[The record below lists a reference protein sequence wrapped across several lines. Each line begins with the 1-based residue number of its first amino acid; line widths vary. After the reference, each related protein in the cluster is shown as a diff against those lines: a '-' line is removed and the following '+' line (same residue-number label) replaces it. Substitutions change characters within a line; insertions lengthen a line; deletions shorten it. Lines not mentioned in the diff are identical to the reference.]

1 MSPRPVPEARLSVP
15 GAVAF
20 GMRARRTLGLLALAL
35 LHGCGGGGGADSGNG
50 SAAPAAAF
58 QNDCG
63 ASCAQD
69 VLTEQDVERVLAQT
83 VTAALSRGQRATV
96 AVTDRVGNVLAVYA
110 MNGATGTFRIDG
122 GRGVFGGLEQVA
134 VLPSAFAAISKALTG
149 AYLSSAGNA
158 FTSRTASQI
167 IQEHF
172 NPSEA
177 SQPAGPLFGV
187 QFSQLSCSDLMR
199 RDASATPADAAL
211 GPKRSPLGLS
221 ADPGGL
227 PLYKNGRLV
236 GGIGVIADTVY
247 GLDLDITNI
256 DVDEDEFLAVAGSL
270 GFEAPQEIRANRITL
285 DGRTARFVDAVQTGV
300 VATSLAGLPGAL
312 TPVDKYFPGVIRAG
326 TAYGVAES
334 GIRRDTGAFAAL
346 GGYVLVDAGNVNRYP
361 VQAGTDGGLTAQE
374 SRQILSSALALAS
387 RARGQIRRPLG
398 QAAQVTIS
406 VVDTNGVVLGLVRA
420 PDAPIFGTDVAL
432 QKARS
437 AAFMSNPLAGAELLA
452 LSAATS
458 PIPRATSAM
467 GPYVNAMRT
476 FMGDAFSLSN
486 GTALSTKA
494 IGNLSRPFFPDGI
507 RANGN
512 GPLSK
517 PYAQWSPFS
526 NGIQL
531 DLSLN
536 AIVASAFGDP
546 GVGCTGLNRLPNGLQ
561 IFSGGMPI
569 YRTVAGVTRLLGG
582 IGVSGDGTD
591 QDDMIAFL
599 GLAQA
604 GAVLGNGIGNAPPA
618 LRADAIPLS
627 VGRLRY
633 VQCPVAPFHDSDAQ
647 NVCTGL

>member
-1 MSPRPVPEARLSVP
+1 MRVRLRGV
-15 GAVAF
+15 
-20 GMRARRTLGLLALAL
+20 LASLVVSAL
-35 LHGCGGGGGADSGNG
+35 LQGCGGGGGASGGG
-50 SAAPAAAF
+50 SAPAGFA
-58 QNDCG
+58 NDCG
-63 ASCAQD
+63 ANCAQD
-69 VLTEQDVERVLAQT
+69 VLTAQDVEQVIAQA
-83 VTAALSRGQRATV
+83 VTAAQAQGQLATV
-96 AVTDRVGNVLAVYA
+96 AVTDRVGNVLGVYA

-134 VLPSAFAAISKALTG
+134 VLPSAAAAISKALTG

-167 IQEHF
+167 VQEHF

-177 SQPAGPLFGV
+177 NQLAGPLFGV

-199 RDASATPADAAL
+199 RDDSVAAGNGTL

-236 GGIGVIADTVY
+236 GGIGVMADAVY

-256 DVDEDEFLAVAGSL
+256 DTDVDETLAVAGTL
-270 GFEAPQEIRANRITL
+270 GFEAPVDIRANRITL
-285 DGRTARFVDAVQTGV
+285 DGRSARYVDAVQTGV
-300 VATSLAGLPGAL
+300 PATSIAGL
-312 TPVDKYFPGVIRAG
+312 
-326 TAYGVAES
+326 S
-334 GIRRDTGAFAAL
+334 
-346 GGYVLVDAGNVNRYP
+346 
-361 VQAGTDGGLTAQE
+361 AQE
-374 SRQILSSALALAS
+374 AQQILQSALALAA

-398 QAAQVTIS
+398 QAAQVTIT
-406 VVDTNGVVLGLVRA
+406 VVDTNGEVLGLVRA

-437 AAFMSNPLAGAELLA
+437 AAFMSNPVAGAELLA
-452 LSAATS
+452 LPAAVS
-458 PIPRATSAM
+458 PLPMATSAM
-467 GPYVNAMRT
+467 GPYVTALRS
-476 FMGDAFSLSN
+476 FMGNAFTLSN
-486 GTALSTKA
+486 GVALSTKA

-507 RANGN
+507 IGTSN

-526 NGIQL
+526 DGMQL
-531 DLSLN
+531 DISIN
-536 AIVASAFGDP
+536 AIVKAAFGDL
-546 GVGCTGLNRLPNGLQ
+546 GVGCTGLNRLRNGLQ

-569 YRTVAGVTRLLGG
+569 YRVVNGTAQLLGG

-633 VQCPVAPFHDSDAQ
+633 VQCPVAPFNDSNAQ

>member
-1 MSPRPVPEARLSVP
+1 MRVRLRGV
-15 GAVAF
+15 
-20 GMRARRTLGLLALAL
+20 LASLVVSAL
-35 LHGCGGGGGADSGNG
+35 LQGCGGGGASGGG
-50 SAAPAAAF
+50 SAPAGFA
-58 QNDCG
+58 NDCG
-63 ASCAQD
+63 ANCAQD
-69 VLTEQDVERVLAQT
+69 VLTAQDVEQVIAQA
-83 VTAALSRGQRATV
+83 VTAAQAQGQLATV
-96 AVTDRVGNVLAVYA
+96 AVTDRVGNVLGVYA

-134 VLPSAFAAISKALTG
+134 VLPSAAAAISKALTG

-167 IQEHF
+167 VQEHF

-177 SQPAGPLFGV
+177 NQLAGPLFGV

-199 RDASATPADAAL
+199 RDDSVAAGNGTL

-236 GGIGVIADTVY
+236 GGIGVMADAVY

-256 DVDEDEFLAVAGSL
+256 DADVDETLAVAGTL
-270 GFEAPQEIRANRITL
+270 GFEAPVDIRANRITL
-285 DGRTARFVDAVQTGV
+285 DGRSARYVDAVQTGV
-300 VATSLAGLPGAL
+300 PATSIAGLPGAL
-312 TPVDKYFPGVIRAG
+312 IPVAGYFPGAIRAG
-326 TAYGVAES
+326 TAYGQSAS
-334 GIRRDTGAFAAL
+334 GVRRDTGVFASL
-346 GGYVLVDAGNVNRYP
+346 GGYVLVDASDSNLFP
-361 VQAGTDGGLTAQE
+361 VRAATDGGLSAPEAQ
-374 SRQILSSALALAS
+374 QILQSALALAA

-398 QAAQVTIS
+398 QAAQVTIT
-406 VVDTNGVVLGLVRA
+406 VVDTNGEVLGLVRA

-437 AAFMSNPLAGAELLA
+437 AAFMSNPVAGAELLA
-452 LSAATS
+452 LPAAVS
-458 PIPRATSAM
+458 PLPMATSAM
-467 GPYVNAMRT
+467 GPYVTALRS
-476 FMGDAFSLSN
+476 FMGNAFTLSN
-486 GTALSTKA
+486 GVALSTKA

-507 RANGN
+507 IGTSN

-526 NGIQL
+526 DGMQL
-531 DLSLN
+531 DISIN
-536 AIVASAFGDP
+536 AIVKAAFGDL
-546 GVGCTGLNRLPNGLQ
+546 GVGCTGLNRLRNGLQ

-569 YRTVAGVTRLLGG
+569 YRVVNGTAQLLGG

-633 VQCPVAPFHDSDAQ
+633 VQCPVAPFNDSNAQ

>member
-1 MSPRPVPEARLSVP
+1 MRVRLR
-15 GAVAF
+15 G
-20 GMRARRTLGLLALAL
+20 ALASLVVSAL
-35 LHGCGGGGGADSGNG
+35 LQGCGGGGASGGG
-50 SAAPAAAF
+50 SAPAGFA
-58 QNDCG
+58 NDCG
-63 ASCAQD
+63 ANCAQD
-69 VLTEQDVERVLAQT
+69 VLTAQDVEQVIAQA
-83 VTAALSRGQRATV
+83 VTAAQAQGQLATV
-96 AVTDRVGNVLAVYA
+96 AVTDRVGNVLGVYA

-134 VLPSAFAAISKALTG
+134 VLPSAAAAISKALTG

-167 IQEHF
+167 VQEHF

-177 SQPAGPLFGV
+177 NQLAGPLFGV

-199 RDASATPADAAL
+199 RDDSVAAGNGTL

-236 GGIGVIADTVY
+236 GGIGVMADAVY

-256 DVDEDEFLAVAGSL
+256 DADVDETLAVAGTL
-270 GFEAPQEIRANRITL
+270 GFEAPVDIRANRITL
-285 DGRTARFVDAVQTGV
+285 DGRSARYVDAVQTGV
-300 VATSLAGLPGAL
+300 PATSIAGLPGAL
-312 TPVDKYFPGVIRAG
+312 IPVAGYFPGAIRAG
-326 TAYGVAES
+326 TAYGQSAS
-334 GIRRDTGAFAAL
+334 GVRRDTGVFASL
-346 GGYVLVDAGNVNRYP
+346 GGYVLVDASDSNLFP
-361 VQAGTDGGLTAQE
+361 VRAATDGGLSAPEAQ
-374 SRQILSSALALAS
+374 QILQSALALAA

-398 QAAQVTIS
+398 QAAQVTIT
-406 VVDTNGVVLGLVRA
+406 VVDTNGEVLGLVRA

-437 AAFMSNPLAGAELLA
+437 AAFMSNPVAGAELLA
-452 LSAATS
+452 LPAAVS
-458 PIPRATSAM
+458 PLPMATSAM
-467 GPYVNAMRT
+467 GPYVTALRS
-476 FMGDAFSLSN
+476 FMGNAFTLSN
-486 GTALSTKA
+486 GVALSTKA

-507 RANGN
+507 IGTSN

-526 NGIQL
+526 DGMQL
-531 DLSLN
+531 DISIN
-536 AIVASAFGDP
+536 AIVKAAFGDL
-546 GVGCTGLNRLPNGLQ
+546 GVGCTGLNRLRNGLQ

-569 YRTVAGVTRLLGG
+569 YRVVNGTAQLLGG

-633 VQCPVAPFHDSDAQ
+633 VQCPVAPFNDSNAQ

>member
-1 MSPRPVPEARLSVP
+1 
-15 GAVAF
+15 
-20 GMRARRTLGLLALAL
+20 MRCQVWIRGWRSAGSLVLVWALTA
-35 LHGCGGGGGADSGNG
+35 CGGGGGDSSG
-50 SAAPAAAF
+50 SGITPSAGF
-58 QNDCG
+58 SNDC
-63 ASCAQD
+63 AADCAQD
-69 VLTEQDVERVLAQT
+69 VLTVQDVERILAQA
-83 VTAALSRGQRATV
+83 VTAAQARGQRATV

-134 VLPSAFAAISKALTG
+134 VLPSAAAAISKALTG

-172 NPSEA
+172 NPSE
-177 SQPAGPLFGV
+177 SNQLAGPLFGV

-199 RDASATPADAAL
+199 RDSSVTASDAAM
-211 GPKRSPLGLS
+211 GPKRAPLGLS
-221 ADPGGL
+221 ADAGGL
-227 PLYKNGRLV
+227 PLYKNGRVV
-236 GGIGVIADTVY
+236 GGIGVMADTVY

-256 DVDEDEFLAVAGSL
+256 DVDEDETLAVAGTL
-270 GFEAPQEIRANRITL
+270 GFEAPADIRANRITL
-285 DGRTARFVDAVQTGV
+285 DGRTARFVDAVQTGTS
-300 VATSLAGLPGAL
+300 VASIAGLPGAL
-312 TPVDKYFPGVIRAG
+312 VAVAGYQPVAAIRAG
-326 TAYGVAES
+326 TAYGVPDS
-334 GIRRDTGAFAAL
+334 GIRRDTGPFSAL
-346 GGYVLVDAGNVNRYP
+346 GGYVLVDAANANRYP
-361 VQAGTDGGLTAQE
+361 VRAATDGGLTASE
-374 SRQILSSALALAS
+374 SQQILSSALALAS
-387 RARGQIRRPLG
+387 RARAQIRRPLG
-398 QAAQVTIS
+398 QAAQVTIT
-406 VVDTNGVVLGLVRA
+406 VVDTNGAVLGLVRA

-437 AAFMSNPLAGAELLA
+437 AAFLSNPLAGAELLA
-452 LSAATS
+452 LPTATS
-458 PIPRATSAM
+458 PIPMATSAM
-467 GPYVNAMRT
+467 GPYVNALRS
-476 FMGDAFSLSN
+476 FMGNNFSLSN
-486 GTALSTKA
+486 GTALSTKS

-507 RANGN
+507 SGNAN

-526 NGIQL
+526 NGMQL

-536 AIVASAFGDP
+536 AIVAAAFGDL
-546 GVGCTGLNRLPNGLQ
+546 GVGCTGLPRLANGLQ

-569 YRTVAGVTRLLGG
+569 YRIVGGVPQLVGG

-599 GLAQA
+599 GLANA
-604 GAVLGNGIGNAPPA
+604 GILLGTGIGNAPPA

-633 VQCPVAPFHDSDAQ
+633 VQCPVAPFNDSNAQ

>member
-1 MSPRPVPEARLSVP
+1 
-15 GAVAF
+15 
-20 GMRARRTLGLLALAL
+20 MRARWCGAAALWCVVAL
-35 LHGCGGGGGADSGNG
+35 LQGCGGGGEGGGGSVAASGF
-50 SAAPAAAF
+50 F

-63 ASCAQD
+63 ANCAQD
-69 VLTEQDVERVLAQT
+69 VLTTQDVEQLIAQT
-83 VTAALSRGQRATV
+83 VVAAQARGQRATV
-96 AVTDRVGNVLAVYA
+96 AVTDRVGNVLGVYA

-134 VLPSAFAAISKALTG
+134 VLPSAAAAISKALTG

-172 NPSEA
+172 NPSEPN
-177 SQPAGPLFGV
+177 QLAGPLFGV

-199 RDASATPADAAL
+199 RDESVAAGNGTL

-236 GGIGVIADTVY
+236 GGIGVMADAVY

-256 DVDEDEFLAVAGSL
+256 DADVDETLAVAGSL
-270 GFEAPQEIRANRITL
+270 GFEAPVDIRANRITL
-285 DGRTARFVDAVQTGV
+285 DGRSARFVDAPQTGV
-300 VATSLAGLPGAL
+300 QATSIAGLPGAL
-312 TPVDKYFPGVIRAG
+312 IAVAGYFPGAIRAG
-326 TAYGVAES
+326 VAYGLSTS
-334 GIRRDTGAFAAL
+334 GVRRDTGVFASL
-346 GGYVLVDAGNVNRYP
+346 GGYVLVDGADSNLYP
-361 VQAGTDGGLTAQE
+361 IRAGTDGGLTAPEAQ
-374 SRQILSSALALAS
+374 QILQSALALAA

-398 QAAQVTIS
+398 QSAQVTIT
-406 VVDTNGVVLGLVRA
+406 VVDTNGAVLGLVRA

-437 AAFMSNPLAGAELLA
+437 AAFMSNPVAGAELLA
-452 LSAATS
+452 LPAAVS
-458 PIPRATSAM
+458 PIPMATSAM
-467 GPYVNAMRT
+467 GPYVTALRT
-476 FMGDAFSLSN
+476 FMGNAFTLSN

-507 RANGN
+507 IGTPN

-526 NGIQL
+526 NGMQL
-531 DLSLN
+531 DLSVN
-536 AIVASAFGDP
+536 AIVKSAFGDL
-546 GVGCTGLNRLPNGLQ
+546 GVGCTGLNRLRNGLQ

-569 YRTVAGVTRLLGG
+569 YRVVNGTAQLLGG

-604 GAVLGNGIGNAPPA
+604 GAVLANGIGNAPQA
-618 LRADAIPLS
+618 LRADAIPLRD
-627 VGRLRY
+627 GNLRY
-633 VQCPVAPFHDSDAQ
+633 VQCPVAPFNDSSAQ

>member
-1 MSPRPVPEARLSVP
+1 MVS
-15 GAVAF
+15 
-20 GMRARRTLGLLALAL
+20 AL
-35 LHGCGGGGGADSGNG
+35 LQGCGGGGASGGG
-50 SAAPAAAF
+50 SAPAGFA
-58 QNDCG
+58 NDCG
-63 ASCAQD
+63 ANCAQD
-69 VLTEQDVERVLAQT
+69 VLTAQDVEQVIAQA
-83 VTAALSRGQRATV
+83 VTAAQAQGQLATV
-96 AVTDRVGNVLAVYA
+96 AVTDRVGNVLGVYA

-134 VLPSAFAAISKALTG
+134 VLPSAAAAISKALTG

-167 IQEHF
+167 VQEHF

-177 SQPAGPLFGV
+177 NQLAGPLFGV

-199 RDASATPADAAL
+199 RDDSVAAGNGTL

-236 GGIGVIADTVY
+236 GGIGVMADAVY

-256 DVDEDEFLAVAGSL
+256 DADVDETLAVAGTL
-270 GFEAPQEIRANRITL
+270 GFEAPVDIRANRITL
-285 DGRTARFVDAVQTGV
+285 DGRSARYVDAVQTGV
-300 VATSLAGLPGAL
+300 PATSIAGLPGAL
-312 TPVDKYFPGVIRAG
+312 IPVAGYFPGAIRAG
-326 TAYGVAES
+326 TAYGQSAS
-334 GIRRDTGAFAAL
+334 GVRRDTGVFASL
-346 GGYVLVDAGNVNRYP
+346 GGYVLVDASDSNLFP
-361 VQAGTDGGLTAQE
+361 VRAATDGGLSAPEAQ
-374 SRQILSSALALAS
+374 QILQSALALAA

-398 QAAQVTIS
+398 QAAQVTIT
-406 VVDTNGVVLGLVRA
+406 VVDTNGEVLGLVRA

-437 AAFMSNPLAGAELLA
+437 AAFMSNPVAGAELLA
-452 LSAATS
+452 LPAAVS
-458 PIPRATSAM
+458 PLPMATSAM
-467 GPYVNAMRT
+467 GPYVTALRS
-476 FMGDAFSLSN
+476 FMGNAFTLSN
-486 GTALSTKA
+486 GVALSTKA

-507 RANGN
+507 IGTPN

-526 NGIQL
+526 DGMQL
-531 DLSLN
+531 DISIN
-536 AIVASAFGDP
+536 AIVKAAFGDL
-546 GVGCTGLNRLPNGLQ
+546 GVGCTGLNRLRNGLQ

-569 YRTVAGVTRLLGG
+569 YRVVNGTAQLLGG

-633 VQCPVAPFHDSDAQ
+633 VQCPVAPFNDSNAQ

>member
-1 MSPRPVPEARLSVP
+1 MRVRLRGV
-15 GAVAF
+15 
-20 GMRARRTLGLLALAL
+20 LASLVVSAL
-35 LHGCGGGGGADSGNG
+35 LQGCGGGGASGGG
-50 SAAPAAAF
+50 SAPAGFA
-58 QNDCG
+58 NDCG
-63 ASCAQD
+63 ANCAQD
-69 VLTEQDVERVLAQT
+69 VLTAQDVEQVIAQA
-83 VTAALSRGQRATV
+83 VTAAQAQGQLATV
-96 AVTDRVGNVLAVYA
+96 AVTDRVGNVLGVYA

-134 VLPSAFAAISKALTG
+134 VLPSAAAAISKALTG

-167 IQEHF
+167 VQEHF

-177 SQPAGPLFGV
+177 NQLAGPLFGV

-199 RDASATPADAAL
+199 RDDSVAAGNGTL

-236 GGIGVIADTVY
+236 GGIGVMADAVY

-256 DVDEDEFLAVAGSL
+256 DADVDETLAVAGTL
-270 GFEAPQEIRANRITL
+270 GFEAPVDIRANRITL
-285 DGRTARFVDAVQTGV
+285 DGRSARYVDAVQTGV
-300 VATSLAGLPGAL
+300 PATSIAGLPGAL
-312 TPVDKYFPGVIRAG
+312 IPVAGYFPGAIRAG
-326 TAYGVAES
+326 TAYGQSAS
-334 GIRRDTGAFAAL
+334 GVRRDTGVFASL
-346 GGYVLVDAGNVNRYP
+346 GGYVLVDASDSNLFP
-361 VQAGTDGGLTAQE
+361 VRAATDGGLSAPEAQ
-374 SRQILSSALALAS
+374 QILQSALALAA

-398 QAAQVTIS
+398 QAAQVTIT
-406 VVDTNGVVLGLVRA
+406 VVDTNGEVLGLVRA

-437 AAFMSNPLAGAELLA
+437 AAFMSNPVAGAELLA
-452 LSAATS
+452 LPAAVS
-458 PIPRATSAM
+458 PLPMATSAM
-467 GPYVNAMRT
+467 GPYVTALRS
-476 FMGDAFSLSN
+476 FMGNAFTLSN
-486 GTALSTKA
+486 GVALSTKA

-507 RANGN
+507 IGTPN

-526 NGIQL
+526 DGMQL
-531 DLSLN
+531 DISIN
-536 AIVASAFGDP
+536 AIVKAAFGDL
-546 GVGCTGLNRLPNGLQ
+546 GVGCTGLNRLRNGLQ

-569 YRTVAGVTRLLGG
+569 YRVVNGTAQLLGG

-633 VQCPVAPFHDSDAQ
+633 VQCPVAPFNDSNAQ